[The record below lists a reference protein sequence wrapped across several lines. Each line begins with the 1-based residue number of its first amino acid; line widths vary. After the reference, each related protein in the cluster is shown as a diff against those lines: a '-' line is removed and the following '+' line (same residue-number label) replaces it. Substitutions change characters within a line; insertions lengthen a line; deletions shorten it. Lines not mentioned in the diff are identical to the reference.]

1 MENVRNIVTEA
12 LGKIKERGG
21 LKAVYFVACG
31 GSQAAIYPGKY
42 LLDVEARN
50 IPTKIYNSNEFVY
63 ATPASLDERCLVICC
78 SLKATAETVE
88 AVKKANEIG
97 AVTIAMTGNPETGMA
112 KVGQYVVT
120 YSNGNDQIYSLGNQA
135 QVLRICF
142 EILHQVEDYPYYD
155 EAMAAYAQI
164 DEIIAGAKRD
174 WLPRAQAFAKAYKD
188 DTMFYLL
195 GAGPLWG
202 TAYSMVNCHLIE
214 MQQRNACLSHS
225 GEYFH
230 GPFETTGKGVAIV
243 LLMSTGR
250 TRFLDERVLRF
261 LNKYA
266 DHATIIDAAE
276 LKLEE
281 RLGKHVA
288 EFFNSV
294 VMIPIE
300 RYYVSVMADERGR
313 SMDDRTYMWKVE
325 Y

>member
-155 EAMAAYAQI
+155 EAMAAYSQI
-164 DEIIAGAKRD
+164 DDIIAGAKRD

-188 DTMFYLL
+188 DTMFYIL

-214 MQQRNACLSHS
+214 MQQRNACLIHS